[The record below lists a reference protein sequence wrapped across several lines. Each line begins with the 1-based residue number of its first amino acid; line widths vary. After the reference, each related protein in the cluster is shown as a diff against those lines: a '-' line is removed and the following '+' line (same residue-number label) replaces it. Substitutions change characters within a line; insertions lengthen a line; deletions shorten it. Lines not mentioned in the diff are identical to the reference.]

1 MTKHKD
7 EMCTEYRREDLG
19 KGTRGKY
26 FARHEKG
33 TNLVLLNDEVAKA
46 FPTAA
51 AVNEALSGLLALAR
65 QTSHTGSRTRVQRKR
80 VDG

>member
-1 MTKHKD
+1 MRA
-7 EMCTEYRREDLG
+7 EYRREDLG

-26 FARHEKG
+26 FAHYEKG
-33 TNLVLLNDEVAKA
+33 TNLVLLNDEVARA

-65 QTSHTGSRTRVQRKR
+65 QTYTPALERGHRASALLVNVSAP
-80 VDG
+80 